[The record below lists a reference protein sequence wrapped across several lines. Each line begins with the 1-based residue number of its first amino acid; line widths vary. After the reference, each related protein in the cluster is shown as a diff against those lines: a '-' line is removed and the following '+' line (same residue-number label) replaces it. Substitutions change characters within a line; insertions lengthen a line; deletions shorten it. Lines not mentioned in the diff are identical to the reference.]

1 MMPDLFRYLLNLGRK
16 RPRNKCGEAL
26 YIYNL
31 NIIQNHK
38 VEVQNLG
45 LKDYQEA
52 WDYQEGIFKSVV
64 DMKLANRN
72 LPENEQLTTPNR
84 LLFVEHPHVYTL
96 GKSGSEDNLLL
107 NKEGLKKKEA
117 TYYKINRGGD
127 ITYHGPGQIVC
138 YPIID
143 LDNFFTDIHKY
154 LRLLEEAVILTL
166 ADYGIKAGRVEKF
179 TGVWIDFDKEN
190 HSGPFWN
197 PRKICA
203 IGVKTSRW
211 VTMHGLALNVN
222 TDLSYFGNIIPCGID
237 DKAVTSISHELGKEM
252 DVIEVQTKLKDHL
265 VELFGM
271 EEVNP

>member
-1 MMPDLFRYLLNLGRK
+1 MTLFPYLYLLN
-16 RPRNKCGEAL
+16 A
-26 YIYNL
+26 
-31 NIIQNHK
+31 IQNHK
-38 VEVQNLG
+38 VEVQYLG

-52 WDYQEGIFKSVV
+52 WDYQEAVFKSVV
-64 DMKLANRN
+64 DLKLANRD
-72 LPENEQLTTPNR
+72 LPEDEQEITSNR

-96 GKSGSEDNLLL
+96 GKSGSESNLLL
-107 NKEGLKKKEA
+107 NEQGLKEKDA

-127 ITYHGPGQIVC
+127 ITYHGPGQLVC

-143 LDNFFTDIHKY
+143 LDNFFTDIDKY

-166 ADYGIKAGRVEKF
+166 ADFGINAGRVKKF

-190 HSGPFWN
+190 HNESSNNYRNWN

-237 DKAVTSISHELGKEM
+237 DKAVTSIAQELGKKVNM
-252 DVIEVQTKLKDHL
+252 QEVQNKLKDHFIKL
-265 VELFGM
+265 MGM
-271 EEVNP
+271 EEVV